1 MSQQNFN
8 DNIVNW
14 TFENYATLASLG
26 SGIAICLL
34 ALYIYS
40 RSGSLIFLRD
50 LMWRF
55 FGGST
60 KFETEDYENV
70 RKNLREVE
78 YYRFEFNI
86 PAQNLADTKLAEEW
100 IKKNG
105 FCHRDVARARK
116 YIDWKNF
123 NSLKFKETLFSKKA
137 QCAFFALLFFF
148 FVIISISVPLTNAKY
163 LMVSLKDA
171 PEAPSFYLSEGDAKF
186 SFFKSNPTL
195 TEKQCQSPESLKNF
209 INHEFSEKNINI
221 ICSLFGED
229 KYREHVNNGLKGQRG
244 LLLAIVAISIFSVF
258 CILVRIS
265 RSDVAKKLHEKIH
278 PPKKQ
283 IFKK

>member
-14 TFENYATLASLG
+14 TFENYATLASLV

-34 ALYIYS
+34 VFYIYS

-60 KFETEDYENV
+60 KFETEDYENI

-105 FCHRDVARARK
+105 FCHRDVARVRK
-116 YIDWKNF
+116 YIDWKDF
-123 NSLKFKETLFSKKA
+123 NSLTFKEALFS
-137 QCAFFALLFFF
+137 
-148 FVIISISVPLTNAKY
+148 N
-163 LMVSLKDA
+163 
-171 PEAPSFYLSEGDAKF
+171 
-186 SFFKSNPTL
+186 
-195 TEKQCQSPESLKNF
+195 
-209 INHEFSEKNINI
+209 
-221 ICSLFGED
+221 ICSIYVFWATLHFLLNYQHLSTTYERKIPDGFIE
-229 KYREHVNNGLKGQRG
+229 RRSGSAIILPIRG
-244 LLLAIVAISIFSVF
+244 
-258 CILVRIS
+258 
-265 RSDVAKKLHEKIH
+265 
-278 PPKKQ
+278 
-283 IFKK
+283 

>member
-14 TFENYATLASLG
+14 TFENYATLASLV

-34 ALYIYS
+34 VFYIYS

-60 KFETEDYENV
+60 KFETEDYENI

-105 FCHRDVARARK
+105 FCHRDVARVRK
-116 YIDWKNF
+116 YIDWKDF
-123 NSLKFKETLFSKKA
+123 NSLTFKEALFSKYA
-137 QCAFFALLFFF
+137 QYMFFGLLFIFF
-148 FVIISISVPLTNAKY
+148 LIISISAPLTNAKY
-163 LMVSLKDA
+163 LMVSLRDA

-186 SFFKSNPTL
+186 SFFRSTPTL
-195 TEKQCQSPESLKNF
+195 TEKECQSPESLKEIFNK
-209 INHEFSEKNINI
+209 EFTEKNINI
-221 ICSLFGED
+221 ICSLFD
-229 KYREHVNNGLKGQRG
+229 DKKYREHVNNGLKGQRG
-244 LLLAIVAISIFSVF
+244 LLLTIIATSIFSVF

-265 RSDVAKKLHEKIH
+265 RSSIAKKLHEKIH
-278 PPKKQ
+278 PPKRK